1 MAWHTHLS
9 QTTLY
14 CPPPTTI
21 LLVAKTIIQP
31 SFVNT
36 ISLFL
41 RNCFFYYYIVTLLYL
56 RARFI
61 CLFWNLILNLAAWI
75 VERSLHVFIQR
86 LCCWHR
92 ILISLNLKWTI
103 NTYGVKSRLIHF
115 VNIAKNCQISRCSEG
130 SKNINIQLFMD
141 EYKNDSHFFKN
152 TSQSVS
158 TQSEKEI

>member
-41 RNCFFYYYIVTLLYL
+41 RNYFFFIYAMYIVTLLYL

-61 CLFWNLILNLAAWI
+61 CLFWNLIFNLAAWI
-75 VERSLHVFIQR
+75 VERRLHVFIQR
-86 LCCWHR
+86 CWHR

-103 NTYGVKSRLIHF
+103 NTYSGVKSKTDSF
-115 VNIAKNCQISRCSEG
+115 CKYSKKIAKFPGAVKQAKI
-130 SKNINIQLFMD
+130 
-141 EYKNDSHFFKN
+141 
-152 TSQSVS
+152 
-158 TQSEKEI
+158 